1 MLYNFKEK
9 FEQSKALVKDI
20 EINEFLNN
28 IMQLL
33 KASDIFKVDADCEYN
48 IDLLCVQA
56 MEDLAKYLYNVNDTV
71 NSIFQLTRSDYCR
84 LKAIKYIIENIDE
97 FWNYIYGLNK
107 EVKNLL
113 TKPSKY
119 YAYHGNIKED
129 IYELARN
136 LYSECSLGFSNDE
149 AVKFV
154 NGTLSDLQILNI
166 KKNTLKFLKLNF
178 PIRRKEIIDNKVKI
192 IINSAKF
199 LDKYG
204 FMDYYI
210 NANNTRAKRLNIPY
224 LQTNTRT
231 GKKEKPFTCVSDYYD
246 SNILSL
252 LPDEELSALSLFMV
266 NRVEKVKSKIVKTL
280 CMITFLSNETKN
292 NIDDERWIN
301 IKKIPNDE
309 IVEAI
314 TRYNMLTNHLA
325 DQRRVIYSRYNPNTQ
340 YTANTNL
347 SYRELNLFEGISKEF
362 SDAYNG
368 EFNRFEED
376 DMLEEDLSRLIT
388 ADNLQIFYE
397 YKDDLIDILLT
408 SIISSNININWG
420 IVEGETGG
428 FVDSNDQILLAF
440 DFPGYNA
447 PISCHAD
454 LNNVISILANL
465 TNDTIIPM
473 YLGDDQLVY
482 ESNFNM
488 THYST
493 LIPFKLSKEQKD
505 ALKEANKTSTNGI
518 INHIAM
524 MQNVLSTAK
533 LKKEANKFIDLLSFT
548 EELKVNPTV
557 KSYK

>member
-20 EINEFLNN
+20 DINEFLNN

-97 FWNYIYGLNK
+97 FCNYIYGLNK

-119 YAYHGNIKED
+119 YVYHGNIKED

-454 LNNVISILANL
+454 LYNVISILANL

-488 THYST
+488 IHYST

-524 MQNVLSTAK
+524 MQNVLSTSK